1 MLCLELQ
8 LEKSHFKEP
17 GRSEAPIKQIK
28 PHINFVT
35 LCTDKHIK
43 TTESHFKG
51 SLFSV
56 RLTFQFGSSN
66 SGYFYRQSEISEVSL
81 N

>member
-8 LEKSHFKEP
+8 QEKS
-17 GRSEAPIKQIK
+17 RSKGPSQSQAPIKQIK

-43 TTESHFKG
+43 TTESLFKG
-51 SLFSV
+51 ALFSA
-56 RLTFQFGSSN
+56 
-66 SGYFYRQSEISEVSL
+66 
-81 N
+81 